1 MAVPT
6 RWKATEDEEKQID
19 EFMLALNKWI
29 LTTYHSDKSDEY
41 WSYMVKCADAIFKK
55 YPVGNDKPLFGV
67 VFGFLEGMSAK
78 QTGKDLHWSIE
89 EKLHSTVTDG
99 KSGGG
104 REEA

>member
-41 WSYMVKCADAIFKK
+41 WSYMVKCADALMKK
-55 YPVGNDKPLFGV
+55 FPESQAEPLRGI
-67 VFGFLEGMSAK
+67 VFGYLEGMSAK
-78 QTGKDLHWSIE
+78 QTGNDLHWSIE
-89 EKLHSTVTDG
+89 ERIKQNG
-99 KSGGG
+99 NRG
-104 REEA
+104 RIQEEVKK

>member
-6 RWKATEDEEKQID
+6 KWKAAEADEKKID
-19 EFMLALNKWI
+19 DFLLALNKWI
-29 LTTYHSDKSDEY
+29 IATYNSDESGEY
-41 WSYMVKCADAIFKK
+41 WDYMAKCADAIIKK

-89 EKLHSTVTDG
+89 ERIK
-99 KSGGG
+99 
-104 REEA
+104 